1 MANAYPT
8 RDIITAALREIQ
20 VVSASETPDAED
32 SAWGLQ
38 KLQRAVDQFNA
49 RRDLI
54 FSVSLQ
60 SFTLRANHAPH
71 TIGPG
76 GDFNI
81 PLRPVLIKGAVFILN
96 GASANPVDTPIHIRD
111 SKWWLDNPLK
121 SLTSQIVTDLYYD
134 PSLTLGT
141 LNFFPICTAA
151 NPIRLEFWNSLT
163 QPITLDT
170 ILAFPQG
177 YWEATVIDLAVRLC
191 PSFEKPVSQDLREQ
205 WNRAMRIIEANNEHP
220 PRIDTNGGGMPDAN
234 RQNDCRP
241 DFNFL
246 TGLRE

>member
-1 MANAYPT
+1 MPNSYPA
-8 RDIITAALREIQ
+8 RNIITSALREIQ
-20 VVSASETPDAED
+20 VLSAGETASAED
-32 SAWGLQ
+32 FAWGLE

-60 SFTLRANHAPH
+60 DFTLQANHAPH
-71 TIGPG
+71 TIGPS

-81 PLRPVLIKGAVFILN
+81 PLRPVLIKSAIFILN

-111 SKWWLDNPLK
+111 SKWWVDNPLK
-121 SLTSQIVTDLYYD
+121 SLTSEIVTDLYYD
-134 PSLTLGT
+134 PNIPLGA
-141 LNFFPICTAA
+141 LNFFPICNSA

-163 QPITLDT
+163 QPLNLDT
-170 ILAFPQG
+170 LLAFAPG
-177 YWEATVIDLAVRLC
+177 YWEATVVDLAVRLC
-191 PSFEKPVSQDLREQ
+191 PSFERPVSQDLREQ
-205 WNRAMRIIEANNEHP
+205 WNRAMRIIEANNEHA
-220 PRIDTNGGGMPDAN
+220 PRIDTDGGGMPSAN
-234 RQNDCRP
+234 RQTDCRP